1 MLFNHK
7 DYHSYA
13 KEKKWMISLLVD
25 EINEKCFDTFQDNIL
40 MIDDNDDVTIVED
53 YIKDLKGMLQHENT

>member
-1 MLFNHK
+1 M
-7 DYHSYA
+7 
-13 KEKKWMISLLVD
+13 VD